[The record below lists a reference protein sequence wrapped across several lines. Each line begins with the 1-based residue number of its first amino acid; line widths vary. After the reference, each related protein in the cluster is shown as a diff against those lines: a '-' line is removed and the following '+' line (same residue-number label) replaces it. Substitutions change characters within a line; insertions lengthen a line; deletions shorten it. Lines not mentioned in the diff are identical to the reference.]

1 MEQYFPRYLDNILEE
16 MLDSVGAVLI
26 VGCYALIEFKLGNKQ
41 IEESAKHLLKL
52 KELISNAKN
61 ENKNIKEPD
70 LLMIITGGEIAYT
83 REDGIKVVPIGC
95 LKA

>member
-1 MEQYFPRYLDNILEE
+1 MNLIDLVYIFLLDQLLLIAIKLCIQEQEE
-16 MLDSVGAVLI
+16 G
-26 VGCYALIEFKLGNKQ
+26 
-41 IEESAKHLLKL
+41 AKHLLKL
-52 KELISNAKN
+52 KELISNANN

-83 REDGIKVVPIGC
+83 REDGIKAVPIGC